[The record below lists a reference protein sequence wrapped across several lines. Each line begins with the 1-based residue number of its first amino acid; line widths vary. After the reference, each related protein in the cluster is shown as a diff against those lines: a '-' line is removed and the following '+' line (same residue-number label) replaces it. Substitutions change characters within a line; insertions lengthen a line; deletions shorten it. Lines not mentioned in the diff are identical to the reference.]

1 MLPLSS
7 SYKGCSSESHSRERG
22 VALRQYQPMI
32 FGRIPNNPP
41 DRSQLFLRRRGKEEA
56 SQSSAE
62 TDAPSFLTTLT
73 FCRGSN
79 SYRESYSAP
88 SSRQWIFFQNG
99 GRVHIPEVNSLIE
112 AEDLEGPFSGFLF
125 GRRDWEDPDL
135 DHSLPCRQSSSG
147 ATPPYGVRTLG
158 HLQYDLS
165 RGLHISEPRSQET
178 NPYRRAFITPFLSPH
193 GPKLFNLFRDKA
205 LINPPKAHIRVLRG

>member
-1 MLPLSS
+1 
-7 SYKGCSSESHSRERG
+7 
-22 VALRQYQPMI
+22 MI

-41 DRSQLFLRRRGKEEA
+41 DRSQLFLRRREKEEA

-88 SSRQWIFFQNG
+88 SSSQWIFFQNG

-112 AEDLEGPFSGFLF
+112 AEDLEGPFSGSLF
-125 GRRDWEDPDL
+125 GRRDREDPDL

-158 HLQYDLS
+158 HLQYDPS
-165 RGLHISEPRSQET
+165 RGLHISEPRSQGT
-178 NPYRRAFITPFLSPH
+178 NPYRRAFITPFFLFRQFFGECYRQPSPH

-205 LINPPKAHIRVLRG
+205 LINPSKAHIRVL